1 MHRRV
6 LAFDFDGT
14 LAENGIVAPELQQ
27 ALERLRVCGYA
38 LFLVTGR
45 QFETVELGLLREM
58 FVGIVWENGAVLHH
72 TTTGEIYLPFGQ
84 VNPDL
89 VEALAATGAPLE
101 RGRAIVSTWE
111 PHGETVWRIVQE
123 WGGDAVVVNNKGA
136 VMILPAGAAKGSGLE
151 RLLWICG
158 FSPRNLVSFGDG
170 ENDLSLLALGELGVA
185 VADAVPPLKALADV
199 VSTQPGPA
207 GVLEIL
213 QSFWL
218 NDQRPNVFVRRER
231 EIPLGVNE
239 ANLPLSIPGSVLAG
253 SNLGVFGNSGSGKS
267 WVTGLLA
274 EGMHHAGYQI
284 LLIDP
289 EGDFRGLRAI
299 PGIVAIEGNHKT
311 LPSTALVTALLE
323 TVSTSVVLDLC
334 AYPVHLREQYIADLF
349 GALQVLRER
358 KFRPHWIVLEEAQY
372 FLSSDN
378 SAVLAALL
386 PMLNGGGWTFVSYRP
401 DWLVKPVLNALNQC
415 LITHLSEPKASDT
428 IKTLDA
434 TLSEEVMQSM
444 SRGQVWLRGQ
454 GLVRLLS
461 TARRVPHIRHLYKY
475 IDSPL
480 PAHKRFRFRD
490 RGGFLGIESA
500 SLFEFLRL
508 LPNLPIESLTYHNT
522 RGDFAAWAEDA
533 LGNTDLALHLRK
545 LAHRRLEGEALRDAL
560 SQRVAFHYA
569 EVQAFR

>member
-27 ALERLRVCGYA
+27 TLERLQMCGYA

-45 QFETVELGLLREM
+45 QFESVELGLLREM

-72 TTTGEIYLPFGQ
+72 TTTGEVYLPFGQ

-89 VEALAATGAPLE
+89 VEALTAAGVPLE

-170 ENDLSLLALGELGVA
+170 ENDLSLLALGELGVT
-185 VADAVPPLKALADV
+185 VADAVLPLKALADI
-199 VSTQPGPA
+199 VSAQPGPA
-207 GVLEIL
+207 GILEVLKTY
-213 QSFWL
+213 WL
-218 NDQRPNVFVRRER
+218 RDKRPNVFGRRER

-239 ANLPLSIPGSVLAG
+239 ANLPLTIPGSVLAG

-274 EGMHHAGYQI
+274 EGMHHAGYQT

-289 EGDFRGLRAI
+289 EGDFRGLRII
-299 PGIVAIEGNHKT
+299 PGIVAVEGNHKT
-311 LPSTALVTALLE
+311 LPSTAFVIALLE
-323 TVSTSVVLDLC
+323 TVSTSIVLDLC
-334 AYPVHLREQYIADLF
+334 SYPVDLRESYIADL
-349 GALQVLRER
+349 LSSLHVLRER

-372 FLSSDN
+372 FLSSND

-386 PMLNGGGWTFVSYRP
+386 PMLGGGGWTFVSYRP

-415 LITHLSEPKASDT
+415 LVTPLSESKAVHT
-428 IKTLDA
+428 IKALDE
-434 TLSEEVMQSM
+434 TLSEDVMLGM
-444 SRGQVWLRGQ
+444 TRGQVWLRGQ
-454 GLVRLLS
+454 GLVRLVS
-461 TARRVPHIRHLYKY
+461 SARRVPHVRHLYKY

-480 PAHKRFRFRD
+480 PEHKRFRFRD
-490 RGGFLGIESA
+490 DAGFLGIEAA
-500 SLFEFLRL
+500 SLFDFLRL
-508 LPNLPIESLTYHNT
+508 LPTLPIESLMYHNP
-522 RGDFAAWAEDA
+522 RGDFAAWAENV
-533 LGNTDLALHLRK
+533 LGMTNLALHLSK
-545 LAHRRLEGEALRDAL
+545 LAHRPLEGEALRDAL
-560 SQRVAFHYA
+560 SQRVAVHYA
-569 EVQAFR
+569 EVQALR